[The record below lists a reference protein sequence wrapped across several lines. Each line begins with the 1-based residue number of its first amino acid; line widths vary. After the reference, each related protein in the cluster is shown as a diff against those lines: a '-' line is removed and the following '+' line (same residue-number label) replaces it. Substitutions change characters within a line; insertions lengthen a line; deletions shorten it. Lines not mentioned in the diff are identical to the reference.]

1 MLQSSYYISMQNNSP
16 EHFYMWQFTFQK
28 KKQTQKPLIHD
39 HKTAILGKGFG
50 LDCMILEI
58 IYAVIP
64 TLLIGG
70 KSMHY
75 FTPKLEFII
84 VT

>member
-1 MLQSSYYISMQNNSP
+1 MQNNSSLL
-16 EHFYMWQFTFQK
+16 HMTIHVSKQ
-28 KKQTQKPLIHD
+28 KQTQKPLIHD

-64 TLLIGG
+64 TPLTGG

-84 VT
+84 GT

>member
-1 MLQSSYYISMQNNSP
+1 M
-16 EHFYMWQFTFQK
+16 
-28 KKQTQKPLIHD
+28 HD